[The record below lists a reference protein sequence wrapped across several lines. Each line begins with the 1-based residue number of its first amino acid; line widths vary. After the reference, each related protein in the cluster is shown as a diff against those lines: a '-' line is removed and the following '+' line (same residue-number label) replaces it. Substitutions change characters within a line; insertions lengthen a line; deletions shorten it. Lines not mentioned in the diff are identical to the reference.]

1 MKYIHIPTFIIFG
14 VSIFCISTAHF
25 ELANAIILLGWYVC
39 DTDSDIQSLNGVYG
53 QAHYATKG
61 QNYEDGMCT

>member
-25 ELANAIILLGWYVC
+25 ELANAIQYCWTGTFVILILTY
-39 DTDSDIQSLNGVYG
+39 SLSMACMGKRIIDRKSVV
-53 QAHYATKG
+53 
-61 QNYEDGMCT
+61 